1 MEAAIYARVST
12 ERQDLQQTIDSQ
24 VAILTAW
31 VRQQAYRLAD
41 EHIYCDRGFSG
52 ARLDRPALDRLRD
65 DAQAGLFDVVAILTP
80 DRLARKYAYQ
90 ALILDELRRI
100 GCRVVFVQHPV
111 SDDPNDQLLLQI
123 QAAVAEYERAIL
135 GERFRRGKLHK
146 AQAGRYVANVAAYG
160 YRYVRKQDGADGH
173 LVVDEAEAV
182 LVRTLYAW
190 LVDEQMTVR
199 QITKRLNAGPCRP
212 RNGRPAWST
221 SVVHHILSDPVYT
234 GTAYANR
241 YEYVPAIKPR
251 RGDETRAGG
260 PSCRRLKPPDEWI
273 AIPVPALIDQDLAER
288 ARAQLARN
296 ATLSFRHNT
305 KHAYLLR
312 CLLTCGS
319 CGLAMFGT
327 THPATPRQAERR
339 YYKCHGKDPI
349 DSARD
354 RICTRRTVTCTDLD
368 DAIWGHVVALLQE
381 PERLLAQFDHQARLA
396 TEGNEQE
403 RAETQRLAARLDR
416 LGREDRRLVDAY
428 QAGVVTLAELTERRQ
443 QIELRRRAIE
453 EQREQQARLRR
464 ERAQAK
470 AVLADL
476 TAFCERVRGRLA
488 EADFA
493 ERQAILQLLIERI
506 IVHDDALEIRHVIPL
521 RRTEDGPSATGPPNV
536 RLRSDGMDPA
546 ALPARALEDRR
557 DRAFQPLVG
566 IADHQ
571 LDPAKAASDQAAQEL
586 VPERPVFAR
595 SHVQPEHFS
604 LTARAHPDRDHHGH
618 RDDTPTVPN
627 LHKRGIQPD
636 IRVSAFKWAMPEPL
650 HLGVQRLTQPA
661 HLALRDPV
669 QPQRLHQ
676 PIDLP
681 RRHPGDIRLA
691 HHRDQRLLGSLPGLQ
706 QCREVTPV
714 PHPRHAQPDRPD
726 PRVPL
731 ALPVPVPLP
740 GPLRRPLVT
749 LRTQVLAHFH
759 FHQRL
764 AQHPHPFPQEIHV
777 PVLLRLAHQLRQC
790 HAHRVSH
797 RGGPSARDPDN
808 PSENHTVADF
818 VNPATYTRPGT
829 LPCRLAT
836 SASARVNK
844 SSRARS

>member
-31 VRQQAYRLAD
+31 VRQQGYHLAG
-41 EHIYCDRGFSG
+41 EHLYCDRGFSG

-90 ALILDELRRI
+90 ALILDELRRV

-123 QAAVAEYERAIL
+123 QAAVAEYERAVL

-173 LVVDEAEAV
+173 LVVDETEAA
-182 LVRTLYAW
+182 LVRMLYAW
-190 LVDEQMTVR
+190 LADEQMTVR
-199 QITKRLNAGPCRP
+199 QITKRLNAGPWRP

-251 RGDETRAGG
+251 RRDGARAGG
-260 PSCRRLKPPDEWI
+260 ASCRRLKPPEEWI
-273 AIPVPALIDQDLAER
+273 AIPVAALIGQDLAER

-349 DSARD
+349 DSARGQ
-354 RICTRRTVTCTDLD
+354 ICTRRTVTCTDLE
-368 DAIWGHVVALLQE
+368 DAVWGHVVALLQE
-381 PERLLAQFDHQARLA
+381 PERLLAQFEHQARLA

-403 RAETQRLAARLDR
+403 RAETQRLAARLER

-428 QAGVVTLAELTERRQ
+428 QAGVVTLAELTERRH
-443 QIELRRRAIE
+443 QIQLRRRAVE
-453 EQREQQARLRR
+453 EQQDQQARLRR
-464 ERAQAK
+464 ERAQAR

-476 TAFCERVRGRLA
+476 TAFCDRVRGRLA
-488 EADFA
+488 EATFA
-493 ERQAILQLLIERI
+493 DRQAILQLLIERI

-521 RRTEDGPSATGPPNV
+521 RRTEDGPSATGPPNM
-536 RLRSDGMDPA
+536 RLRSDGMD
-546 ALPARALEDRR
+546 
-557 DRAFQPLVG
+557 
-566 IADHQ
+566 
-571 LDPAKAASDQAAQEL
+571 
-586 VPERPVFAR
+586 
-595 SHVQPEHFS
+595 
-604 LTARAHPDRDHHGH
+604 
-618 RDDTPTVPN
+618 
-627 LHKRGIQPD
+627 
-636 IRVSAFKWAMPEPL
+636 
-650 HLGVQRLTQPA
+650 QR
-661 HLALRDPV
+661 
-669 QPQRLHQ
+669 
-676 PIDLP
+676 
-681 RRHPGDIRLA
+681 
-691 HHRDQRLLGSLPGLQ
+691 
-706 QCREVTPV
+706 
-714 PHPRHAQPDRPD
+714 
-726 PRVPL
+726 
-731 ALPVPVPLP
+731 
-740 GPLRRPLVT
+740 
-749 LRTQVLAHFH
+749 
-759 FHQRL
+759 
-764 AQHPHPFPQEIHV
+764 
-777 PVLLRLAHQLRQC
+777 
-790 HAHRVSH
+790 
-797 RGGPSARDPDN
+797 
-808 PSENHTVADF
+808 
-818 VNPATYTRPGT
+818 
-829 LPCRLAT
+829 
-836 SASARVNK
+836 
-844 SSRARS
+844 